1 MPTIIISNG
10 KKSFYKKNISIKK
23 SIKNISKKLLEKC
36 IAVKVNNTLV
46 DINDY
51 INKDVFLEVI
61 TNKNHKCKLIISKS
75 CAFILGYVIKKKWH
89 NAKMSD
95 FKITSNGFYYDIDLD
110 HKINKNDLIE
120 IEKEM
125 KRCINKNFRFNRFFI
140 KTKNIFKFL
149 KKNKEIYKIN
159 VLNEYIKKKYKIY
172 FYCYKKY
179 FDMSNIPLAFNTK
192 FCNNFKICNV
202 SNTNIKINEKKYL
215 LQRINGKIDF
225 KKYVFFNNKK
235 KNKQCYDHR
244 EIGKKL
250 DLYHTEE
257 ETPGVVFWHN
267 NGLIIFNQ
275 IKKLI
280 KDKLKKY
287 NYQEVQTPIIMNTNS
302 WKKTGHWKYYKDFIF
317 TTKYKKTKYCIKPMN
332 CPGHIHIFKKNIK
345 SYKLL
350 PFKISEFGVCHRH
363 EPSGSLHGLMRLRNF
378 TQDDAHIFCSE
389 NQIQSELTDCIKMLY
404 EVYKIF
410 GFNNIKVKLSTYSI
424 KEIKN
429 NYLWKIAEK
438 HLIYSLKKNNI
449 KFELQNGEGAFYGP
463 KIEFILFDSLNREWQ
478 CGTIQLD
485 LYLSKRL
492 NCFYI
497 NKNNNKIIPII
508 IHRAILGS
516 IERFIGIL
524 IEEYQGCLPLWLTP
538 IQVAIININ
547 SNQINYVKK
556 INKKFNKKKIRT
568 KIDIRNENI
577 GLKIREYTLLKIPYI
592 IICGDREIK
601 ENKISVRNI
610 YGKQYNNIDIL
621 MFIKKIKKEISN
633 YEIKQK

>member
-1 MPTIIISNG
+1 MPAIIISNG
-10 KKSFYKKNISIKK
+10 IVSFYKKKIKIKK
-23 SIKNISKKLLEKC
+23 AIRNINKKLLEKF
-36 IAVKVNNTLV
+36 IAVKINGILV
-46 DINDY
+46 DIDDY
-51 INKDVFLEVI
+51 INKDVFLEII
-61 TNKNHKCKLIISKS
+61 TNENYKSKLIISNS
-75 CAFILGYVIKKKWH
+75 CAYILGYVIKKNWH
-89 NAKMSD
+89 NAKMSN
-95 FKITSNGFYYDIDLD
+95 FKVTSNSFYYDIDLNY
-110 HKINKNDLIE
+110 KINKNDLIK

-125 KRCINKNFRFNRFFI
+125 KNCINKNFNFSRFFI
-140 KTKNIFKFL
+140 KKKDIIKIFK
-149 KKNKEIYKIN
+149 KYKEIYKIN
-159 VLNEYIKKKYKIY
+159 IINEYIKKNYKIY
-172 FYCYKKY
+172 FYYYKKY
-179 FDMSNIPLAFNTK
+179 FDISNIPITFNTK
-192 FCNNFKICNV
+192 FCNNFKLCNV
-202 SNTNIKINEKKYL
+202 SNVNFIINKKKKL
-215 LQRINGKIDF
+215 LQRIHGVIDF
-225 KKYVFFNNKK
+225 KNHNNKN
-235 KNKQCYDHR
+235 KNIQHYDHR
-244 EIGKKL
+244 IIGKKL
-250 DLYHTEE
+250 DLYHTEK

-267 NGLIIFNQ
+267 NGLIVFNQ

-280 KDKLKKY
+280 KKKLKKY

-332 CPGHIHIFKKNIK
+332 CPGHIHIFKQDIK

-350 PFKISEFGVCHRH
+350 PFKISEFGICHRH

-389 NQIQSELTDCIKMLY
+389 NQIQSELTDCINMLY
-404 EVYKIF
+404 EIYQIF
-410 GFNNIKVKLSTYSI
+410 GFNNIKVILSTYLA
-424 KEIKN
+424 KDIKN

-463 KIEFILFDSLNREWQ
+463 KIEFILFDNLNREWQ

-524 IEEYQGCLPLWLTP
+524 IEEYQGYLPLWLTP
-538 IQVAIININ
+538 IQIVIINVN
-547 SNQINYVKK
+547 NNQIDYAKK
-556 INKKFNKKKIRT
+556 INKIFNKKKIRT

-592 IICGDREIK
+592 IICGDKELK
-601 ENKISVRNI
+601 ENKISIRNI
-610 YGKQYNNIDIL
+610 YGKQYNNINIL
-621 MFIKKIKKEISN
+621 MFIKKIKKEILN
-633 YEIKQK
+633 YEIK